1 MRTLP
6 VSPSPLLFLLRPSQP
21 PSPNLSNGIS
31 QRRGNVNRGIR
42 ASEADFAGIKKKGD
56 KGETNLTM
64 ATALARP
71 PCVSV
76 EVWPV
81 VMRSTAV
88 SVLTSPL
95 PLLALSERKAVPH
108 AAATREEA
116 MTRTSTRTTQCA
128 IAAMDRVLAHLT
140 AGRSSP
146 CTSSPSRAAR
156 GPPPTAPPM
165 PACFRCQDLEKD
177 ETWQP
182 EEEQNERE
190 GADGWGPC
198 CFPRGHAT

>member
-21 PSPNLSNGIS
+21 PSPNLSDGIS
-31 QRRGNVNRGIR
+31 QRRGNVNRGIG

-71 PCVSV
+71 PCVVSV
-76 EVWPV
+76 EVRPV
-81 VMRSTAV
+81 VMRSKAV

-95 PLLALSERKAVPH
+95 PSLALGERKAAPY

-128 IAAMDRVLAHLT
+128 IAAMDQVLAHLT

-146 CTSSPSRAAR
+146 CTSSPSRVAR

-165 PACFRCQDLEKD
+165 LACFRCQDLEKD
-177 ETWQP
+177 ETW
-182 EEEQNERE
+182 
-190 GADGWGPC
+190 
-198 CFPRGHAT
+198 